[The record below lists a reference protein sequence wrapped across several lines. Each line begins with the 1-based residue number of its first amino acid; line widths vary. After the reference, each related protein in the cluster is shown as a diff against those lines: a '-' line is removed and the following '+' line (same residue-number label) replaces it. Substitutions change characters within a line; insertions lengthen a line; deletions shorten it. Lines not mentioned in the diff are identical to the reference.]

1 MTVRRARS
9 ATDREGGPA
18 QSARAPVEKL
28 HILED
33 AKSAVVEIERFNS
46 KV

>member
-18 QSARAPVEKL
+18 QSARAPVENL
-28 HILED
+28 HVLED
-33 AKSAVVEIERFNS
+33 TKSAGMEIERFNS